1 MAEEETVPDVDWG
14 STRLL
19 APECGTVKKV
29 EFSPYG
35 DKQIIMTITT
45 DVAAFQFAMF
55 GNHIASFTKGLVDID
70 RGAAARDKRIAPGT

>member
-1 MAEEETVPDVDWG
+1 MADEETVPEIDWG

-35 DKQIIMTITT
+35 DKQIVMVITT

-55 GNHIASFTKGLVDID
+55 VNHIGGFTKGLAEIQQQHASRD
-70 RGAAARDKRIAPGT
+70 RRVTRP